1 MSFFFLTLDLI
12 LAVEMTVV
20 GWPSLA
26 ASSLAM
32 SGSGGSWDDPGLLGP
47 LPAIED
53 FREGSKEDR
62 EFVMT

>member
-1 MSFFFLTLDLI
+1 
-12 LAVEMTVV
+12 MTVV